1 MRDQTDPPK
10 MVTPPTGNEGPDLI
24 ECDPVNV
31 DAATLTAHLAVPTA
45 DSQTPAKSAPQ
56 PSTASQSDMAP
67 ATHAEPTPHGERRR
81 PDYQFDA
88 RLAALE
94 RLLKNFRPERMAH
107 LILSCAA
114 LLTLLTA
121 AGMMIIRGTAG
132 IAELSV
138 VFGSSGLI
146 TYTSGRLLH
155 MWNQAFRMLYGSDK

>member
-10 MVTPPTGNEGPDLI
+10 MVTPPTANERPGLTQ
-24 ECDPVNV
+24 CDPVNL
-31 DAATLTAHLAVPTA
+31 DTTALTSQPAMPTA
-45 DSQTPAKSAPQ
+45 DLQTPVESPLQ
-56 PSTASQSDMAP
+56 PAIASQSQMAP
-67 ATHAEPTPHGERRR
+67 APHAELTPHGERRW

-94 RLLKNFRPERMAH
+94 RLLKNFRPERMAY
-107 LILSCAA
+107 LILSCVA

-155 MWNQAFRMLYGSDK
+155 MWNQAFR